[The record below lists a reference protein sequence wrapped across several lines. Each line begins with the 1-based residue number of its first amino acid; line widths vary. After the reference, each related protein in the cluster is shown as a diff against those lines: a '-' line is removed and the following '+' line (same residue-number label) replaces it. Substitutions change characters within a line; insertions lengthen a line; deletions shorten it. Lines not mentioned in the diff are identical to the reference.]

1 MDQSTDTPNE
11 NPSTAAE
18 VSPPAASTP
27 SPAKPRARRATS
39 NNATRRLIE
48 LTLSVVSMKTD
59 DRSLLATAAGAD
71 PLDIADVAESTV
83 TRLDDV
89 KAVLTAVSD
98 IAKADQMEAGIL
110 ATVLATEK
118 KSLFR
123 SAWRVLG
130 QLSTGLPAQVPAAS
144 AAAGLAFG
152 KAAQSL
158 DDPGRKSLSRL
169 LKDLG
174 A

>member
-1 MDQSTDTPNE
+1 
-11 NPSTAAE
+11 
-18 VSPPAASTP
+18 
-27 SPAKPRARRATS
+27 
-39 NNATRRLIE
+39 
-48 LTLSVVSMKTD
+48 LSIVSMKAD

-71 PLDIADVAESTV
+71 ALDIADVAESTV
-83 TRLDDV
+83 THLDDV

-98 IAKADQMEAGIL
+98 IAKAEQMEAGIL
-110 ATVLATEK
+110 ATVLATDK
-118 KSLFR
+118 KNLFR
-123 SAWRVLG
+123 LAWRVLG
-130 QLSTGLPAQVPAAS
+130 QLSTEMPAQVPAAS

-158 DDPGRKSLSRL
+158 DEVSRKSLARL